1 MLEYALLLIPL
12 LVAWFAYDAMR
23 VRETAIGLAR
33 GACERQGV
41 QFLDF
46 TVQGA
51 ALRLGR
57 NAEGRAAWRRSYD
70 FEFSEDGRYL
80 FVVSLGDRPQ
90 ATLALTYRHTG
101 PPSDELC
108 FQGVEE
114 EFEQVASSIEAKNK
128 GEQAKIL
135 PLKAKKK

>member
-1 MLEYALLLIPL
+1 MLEYAPLLIPL

-70 FEFSEDGRYL
+70 FEFSEDGQHRR
-80 FVVSLGDRPQ
+80 VGTIVMLGS
-90 ATLALTYRHTG
+90 A
-101 PPSDELC
+101 
-108 FQGVEE
+108 VESVQ
-114 EFEQVASSIEAKNK
+114 FEPYP
-128 GEQAKIL
+128 L
-135 PLKAKKK
+135 P